1 MVRRAFPLLCALAL
15 GCGGSK
21 PPRKLVIL
29 HTNDEHSHLLGSGPE
44 ADDFAETFPTPVAG
58 TGAIQGGASR
68 RAAVLQAE
76 RDKAKAAGAD
86 TLTVS
91 AGDNMMGTLAQ
102 IAAPFASP
110 DYRVMK
116 LLQYDVTTLGN
127 HEFDFGPQGLASI
140 LDAGRA
146 SAEGI
151 PPIVATNIHFSG
163 TSGDAPLAALFEE
176 SGADPGKPLHRKLVL
191 ATPNGLRVGF
201 IGIMGADAAAVAPL
215 KAPTRFSVPVGTTDD
230 NRIAALAQ
238 IYDDVQPSVDS
249 LRRDDKVDVV
259 VALSHSGSEV
269 GVADSEDFSIARNV
283 AGIDVVVSGHTHREV
298 PATLVKNERTGRNV
312 LVQQAGRFGDNVG
325 RISLSV
331 DENHDVSFDT
341 AGSGLVKVDDTRPPL
356 DAKVNALVLG
366 TIQALEQQP
375 LGAGK
380 PSFLGFTLAEI
391 LRSAPPA
398 LSGTGSLYNFP
409 LATLDYDVD
418 NAGRFQE
425 TELLDLVS
433 DAQLAAANQL
443 APTQLA
449 VEASGALRVSTLEKG
464 KTGKLGFAD
473 VFRVVPLGA
482 SPAGTPG
489 YPLCRFG
496 VFLAEV
502 KAAFEVTAGFAY
514 SGGHEDFFLV
524 PSGFRFE
531 YDTARPAFNAGGDP
545 LDRNNGRVTKIWQLG
560 AADLAAGNFDG
571 AWEPKFDASLASSAG
586 GGLPPGWLDNPLK
599 IVPAAASLFIASF
612 ATVAGVVLKDA
623 DTGRPIAN
631 NDPNLTIVKRADGT
645 EVKEWEALG
654 SYVNHLGGGGALP
667 PRYRLSDPAA
677 PVPRRAG
684 CTGPNATPPGFC
696 SH

>member
-1 MVRRAFPLLCALAL
+1 MRRVLPLLCALAL
-15 GCGGSK
+15 ACGNK

-44 ADDFAETFPTPVAG
+44 ADDFAQTYGGATPAAG
-58 TGAIQGGASR
+58 TGAIKGGASR
-68 RAAVLQAE
+68 RAAVLAAE
-76 RDKAKAAGAD
+76 RDAAQAAGAD

-91 AGDNMMGTLAQ
+91 AGDNMMGTLTQ
-102 IAAPFASP
+102 IAATLASP

-116 LLQYDVTTLGN
+116 LLRYDVTTLGN
-127 HEFDFGPQGLASI
+127 HEFDFGPAGLAAI
-140 LDAGRA
+140 IAAGRA

-163 TSGDAPLAALFEE
+163 TAGDAGLQALFDE
-176 SGADPGKPLHRKLVL
+176 SGVDTGKAVHRKLVL
-191 ATPNGLRVGF
+191 TTSNGLRVGF

-215 KAPTRFSVPVGTTDD
+215 KAPTRFSVPAGTTDD

-249 LRRDDKVDVV
+249 LRRDDEVDVV
-259 VALSHSGSEV
+259 VALSHSGSEQ
-269 GVADSEDFSIARNV
+269 GVAQSEDFSIARNV
-283 AGIDVVVSGHTHREV
+283 AGIDVIVSGHTHREV
-298 PATLVKNERTGRNV
+298 RATLVQNGRTGKSV

-331 DENHDVSFDT
+331 DGNRNVAFDT
-341 AGSGLVKVDDTRPPL
+341 TGSDLVKVDDTRPAA
-356 DAKVNALVLG
+356 DAKVNALVLA

-375 LGAGK
+375 VAAGK
-380 PSFLGFTLAEI
+380 PSFLGLTLAEI

-398 LSGTGSLYNFP
+398 FKGDGSLYNFA

-418 NAGRFQE
+418 NAGKFQE
-425 TELLDLVS
+425 TELLDLAA
-433 DAQLAAANQL
+433 DAQLAAASRI

-464 KTGKLGFAD
+464 RTGKLGFAD

-482 SPAGTPG
+482 SPSGTPG

-531 YDTARPAFNAGGDP
+531 YDTSRPAFNAGGDP

-571 AWEPKFDASLASSAG
+571 TWVPEFDASLSTSAG

-599 IVPAAASLFIASF
+599 IVPVAASLFIASF

-631 NDPNLTIVKRADGT
+631 NDPDLTIVKRPDGT

-654 SYVNHLGGGGALP
+654 SYVNQLGGGGALP
-667 PRYRLSDPAA
+667 PRYKVSDPSGL
-677 PVPRRAG
+677 VPRRAT